1 MPTQLLRLAVRNVSA
16 VDRPA
21 NQRTFLTI
29 KAEDAM
35 TFADALM
42 LQRMRDVYEAL
53 SERYGALME
62 TMDSIRQ
69 SEEPD
74 KLAACHAA
82 LDAFAQSVSTDVPA
96 LMAVMSR
103 APDPDDDTNNSVTK
117 AGRKIS
123 AARFAKLKT
132 LYTVLGE
139 IMQEGAETMTETT
152 KASVPDMSALTKIGQ
167 SLAALF
173 GRAAGADAAT
183 IAALEGAPE
192 PTISK
197 ADIVAQQAAH
207 EALQKANTDLATQ
220 LAAVREQIELRKFAE
235 EVSGYTS
242 IGLDPAKDAAVLKS
256 VTEKLPAEHAARI
269 REIFKAAV
277 AQAAASKLF
286 TEVGSGA
293 VGAPAGSAAEEL
305 DQLLNTE
312 MAKSATTTLEQA
324 RDRVF
329 RTHRGL
335 YDRVRAEQNTVKT

>member
-173 GRAAGADAAT
+173 GRAAGAPTAPDPTSVNNFDAAACAT
-183 IAALEGAPE
+183 AALK
-192 PTISK
+192 ISR
-197 ADIVAQQAAH
+197 IRAACS
-207 EALQKANTDLATQ
+207 AGS
-220 LAAVREQIELRKFAE
+220 F
-235 EVSGYTS
+235 
-242 IGLDPAKDAAVLKS
+242 S
-256 VTEKLPAEHAARI
+256 VTD
-269 REIFKAAV
+269 FNT
-277 AQAAASKLF
+277 AASF
-286 TEVGSGA
+286 
-293 VGAPAGSAAEEL
+293 AGSRPML
-305 DQLLNTE
+305 
-312 MAKSATTTLEQA
+312 
-324 RDRVF
+324 V
-329 RTHRGL
+329 
-335 YDRVRAEQNTVKT
+335 